1 MDLFEI
7 VIVLAIALVV
17 LGPERLPEVLRTVGK
32 ILRELR
38 AASNTVMR
46 ELTDVLEDQSPRAD
60 PAAAPPIE
68 DPARAMR
75 PLPAQPPAPASSVE
89 APAPAVE
96 TPSNATPSKPDPS
109 GHQPS

>member
-7 VIVLAIALVV
+7 VIVLAIALIV

-46 ELTDVLEDQSPRAD
+46 ELTDVLEDEPPRA
-60 PAAAPPIE
+60 AAGPPPLE
-68 DPARAMR
+68 DPARATR
-75 PLPAQPPAPASSVE
+75 
-89 APAPAVE
+89 PAVPQPIAAKPPE
-96 TPSNATPSKPDPS
+96 PAAEDAASKPDPS